1 MTVRDWISVIGAVVG
16 SVLIVVFFNLL
27 TFGFFLVPPWAAFLW
42 VAAVG
47 AFFLWWHGRP
57 FSSGAP
63 RRLAARIRMRPPEAD
78 VGALAGLVLS
88 TVFLML
94 GAATL
99 IQRLTG
105 PLDVTDSPFHEQLLT
120 YIETP
125 AGWLVFAFAAGG
137 VVPMIEE
144 FAFRGRLQRSLE
156 RRFGAVPAVVAA
168 AAVFAAVH
176 LGGPHPLLLGVPF
189 LMGLLCGTAVILT
202 RSIWTAVLLHGVWNL
217 LMTTLAIVP
226 EEASP
231 MGDDAGWIVAAPL
244 ALTLMGL
251 GGWGWSRF
259 VRRHGRKDRP
269 PLPQPPPIP
278 PATS

>member
-1 MTVRDWISVIGAVVG
+1 LTVREWIAVVGAVVA
-16 SVLIVVFFNLL
+16 SVLIVVVFNLL

-42 VAAVG
+42 ITAVG
-47 AFFLWWHGRP
+47 AFFLWWHARP
-57 FSSGAP
+57 YPSKAP
-63 RRLAARIRMRPPEAD
+63 GRLAARIRMRPPEAD
-78 VGALAGLVLS
+78 AGALAGLVLS
-88 TVFLML
+88 TVLFML

-105 PLDVTDSPFHEQLLT
+105 PLDVTDSPFHEQILT

-144 FAFRGRLQRSLE
+144 FAFRGRLQRPWSGASGRCPRCGRC
-156 RRFGAVPAVVAA
+156 RRLRLRPLRGAPSPPPRDPVP
-168 AAVFAAVH
+168 H
-176 LGGPHPLLLGVPF
+176 GD
-189 LMGLLCGTAVILT
+189 LCGTAVILT
-202 RSIWTAVLLHGVWNL
+202 RSIWTAVLLHGTWNL
-217 LMTTLAIVP
+217 LMAALAIVP
-226 EEASP
+226 EDASLIREDP
-231 MGDDAGWIVAAPL
+231 GWIVAAPL

-259 VRRHGRKDRP
+259 VRGQRRKGRP
-269 PLPQPPPIP
+269 PLLRPPPSP